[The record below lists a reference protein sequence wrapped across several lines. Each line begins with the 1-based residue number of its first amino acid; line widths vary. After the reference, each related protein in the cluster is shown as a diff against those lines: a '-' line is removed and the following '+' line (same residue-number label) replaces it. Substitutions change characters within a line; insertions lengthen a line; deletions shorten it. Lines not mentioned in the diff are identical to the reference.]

1 MKNALKA
8 VTAAVCLVVLPIMD
22 VCSQGKEIRYQER
35 VPLNAP
41 EYVCYKAPAPITV
54 DGVIA
59 PEEWEAVPW
68 AGEFAD
74 IMGVKGAAP
83 YRQTKVKMAHDDR
96 GLYVAA
102 WLEEPH
108 VWATITQHDVAIYQ
122 ENAFEIFFNPTNDT
136 HHYLEYEVNALGT
149 IWDLYLSK
157 PYRDNPVTFSD
168 WEFMGMQSA
177 VHVDGTLNTP
187 GDTDKGWSLE
197 VFIPWRSLYQ
207 MVSEKRKPAD
217 GDQIRANFMRVQW
230 PLEVKDGGYVKRA
243 KKENERHIES
253 YWLWAPIGTMS
264 IHLPE
269 YWGYVQFTDTPAGT
283 AHVPFVKNPDEDIKW
298 ILRHLYYRQSEYMKT
313 FGQYASSLA
322 DLKPAEVCP
331 SAFVSQ
337 LSLHSTPTMYEI
349 ILSAPSGK
357 EWHIRQD
364 GLVWSK

>member
-1 MKNALKA
+1 MKNSFLLAITVISFA
-8 VTAAVCLVVLPIMD
+8 ILPLSEAY
-22 VCSQGKEIRYQER
+22 SQNKEIQYQKR

-41 EYVCYKAPAPITV
+41 EYVCYKTPTPITV
-54 DGVIA
+54 DGVISA
-59 PEEWEAVPW
+59 NEWDAIPW
-68 AGEFAD
+68 MSDFAD
-74 IMGVKGAAP
+74 IMGDKGPKP
-83 YRQTKVKMAHDDR
+83 YRQTKVKMAHDDQ
-96 GLYVAA
+96 GVYIAA

-122 ENAFEIFFNPTNDT
+122 DNAFEIFFNPTNDT

-177 VHVDGTLNTP
+177 VHIDGTLNNP
-187 GDTDKGWSLE
+187 NDTDNGWSIE

-207 MVSEKRKPAD
+207 VVSGKRKPAD

-230 PLEVKDGGYVKRA
+230 PLEVKDGQYVKRA
-243 KKENERHIES
+243 KKENERLIES

-264 IHLPE
+264 IHIPE
-269 YWGYVQFTDTPAGT
+269 YWGYVQFTDKTAGSSS
-283 AHVPFVKNPDEDIKW
+283 VPFVKNPEEDIKW
-298 ILRHLYYRQSEYMKT
+298 VLRNLYYRQAEYAKA
-313 FGQYASSLA
+313 FGQYASSISE
-322 DLKPAEVCP
+322 LKPEEVCP
-331 SAFVSQ
+331 PE
-337 LSLHSTPTMYEI
+337 LIKKLTLHTTPTMYEI
-349 ILSAPSGK
+349 ILPVSGK